1 MSQMQK
7 AGTAL
12 LLLATLAGLAW
23 WTMDGGPIRTVALL
37 LLGLFVVRVVL
48 YTARSR
54 YDDDKDKKDE

>member
-1 MSQMQK
+1 MGQMQK

-48 YTARSR
+48 YSARSR
-54 YDDDKDKKDE
+54 YDDKDKKDE